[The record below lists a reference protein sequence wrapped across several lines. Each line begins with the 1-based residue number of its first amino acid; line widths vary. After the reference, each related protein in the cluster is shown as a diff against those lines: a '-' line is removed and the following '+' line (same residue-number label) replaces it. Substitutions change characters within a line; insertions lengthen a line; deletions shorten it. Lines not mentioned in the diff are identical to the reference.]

1 MIPVLVE
8 SFDPLPRHVC
18 LSLPASA
25 TARDVLQGFSN
36 ALAKQSSTTFS
47 LIHQGRRIA
56 DSSRLSGLNSSDD
69 RFPVVLQLRA
79 LLPGGK
85 GGFGTLLRSQGGKM
99 SAGAR
104 NSNKDACRD
113 LNGRRLGVLK
123 EAKKLAEYLE
133 GESERKRQMD
143 EAQKIKYAK
152 LEKMLGRAPRS
163 ERDLTEAAERMADAG
178 QVFDEQGASP
188 EAEAEAE
195 AEAGPSR
202 RVDSSALQA
211 SQMSQRKNATSIET
225 SSAAGNK
232 RKERIEDSQY
242 IEQSREIVENVRSA
256 VALAM
261 MKKKKKLN
269 KSKSKPKPTSSSSTS
284 GSSVA
289 AST

>member
-1 MIPVLVE
+1 MVPILVE
-8 SFDPLPRHVC
+8 SFDPFPRHLC

-25 TARDVLQGFSN
+25 TATDVLQGFSK
-36 ALAKQSSTTFS
+36 ALCGRASPCFS
-47 LIHQGRRIA
+47 LTHRGRKLVG
-56 DSSRLSGLNSSDD
+56 STRLSGLTTSNND
-69 RFPVVLQLRA
+69 FPVVLQLRA

-85 GGFGTLLRSQGGKM
+85 GGFGSMLRSQGGKM

-104 NSNKDACRD
+104 NSNNDSCRD

-143 EAQKIKYAK
+143 EAQKKKYAK
-152 LEKMLGRAPRS
+152 LEKMLGRTPRS
-163 ERDLTEAAERMADAG
+163 ERDLAEAAERMADAG
-178 QVFDEQGASP
+178 EDVDADQASDSP
-188 EAEAEAE
+188 E

-202 RVDSSALQA
+202 RVGSSAQA
-211 SQMSQRKNATSIET
+211 NQAAQRRNTAGVQE
-225 SSAAGNK
+225 SSVTGGK

-256 VALAM
+256 VASAM

-269 KSKSKPKPTSSSSTS
+269 KTKTQTTSSSSAS
-284 GSSVA
+284 GSSVTA
-289 AST
+289 AR

>member
-1 MIPVLVE
+1 MISILVE
-8 SFDPLPRHVC
+8 SFDPFPRHLC

-25 TARDVLQGFSN
+25 TATDVLQGFSK
-36 ALAKQSSTTFS
+36 ALCGRASPSFS
-47 LIHQGRRIA
+47 LIHRGRKLVG
-56 DSSRLSGLNSSDD
+56 STRLRGLTTSNDD
-69 RFPVVLQLRA
+69 YPVVLQLRA

-85 GGFGTLLRSQGGKM
+85 GGFGSMLRSQGGKM

-104 NSNKDACRD
+104 NSNNDSCRN

-143 EAQKIKYAK
+143 EAQKKKYAK
-152 LEKMLGRAPRS
+152 LEKMLGRTPRS
-163 ERDLTEAAERMADAG
+163 ERDLAEAAERMADAG
-178 QVFDEQGASP
+178 EDFDADQASDSP
-188 EAEAEAE
+188 E

-202 RVDSSALQA
+202 RVGSPAQANQAAQRRNTAGAQESSV
-211 SQMSQRKNATSIET
+211 
-225 SSAAGNK
+225 AGGK

-256 VALAM
+256 VASAM

-269 KSKSKPKPTSSSSTS
+269 KTKTQTTSSSSAP
-284 GSSVA
+284 GPSVT